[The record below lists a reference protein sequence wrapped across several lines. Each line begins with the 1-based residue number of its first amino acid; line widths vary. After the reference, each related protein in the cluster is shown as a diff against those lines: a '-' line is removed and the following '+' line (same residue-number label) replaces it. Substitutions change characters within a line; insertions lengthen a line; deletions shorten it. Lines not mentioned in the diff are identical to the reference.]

1 MQNEHSLLKPLD
13 LKYLIDTHVFAKME
27 ITKTQHYLNDPAAK
41 YTLCGYA
48 LRTYIKNLDVI
59 AEHSIISA
67 RNEFNYQIDKK
78 VGDNFYDWSVYKISD
93 SLENGKCWAMGSDEI
108 DTMERNEF
116 LALCEVAN
124 IKTGHMDIIDNIYC
138 MGEDSPMPV
147 NYFHDFLDELSLD
160 DCILNRFSVFE
171 KDGISYAKFN
181 YSNWKEE
188 FYAAS

>member
-1 MQNEHSLLKPLD
+1 MQNEQSLPKPPD

-27 ITKTQHYLNDPAAK
+27 INKTQHYLNDPAAK
-41 YTLCGYA
+41 YTLCEYA
-48 LRTYIKNLDVI
+48 LKNYIKNLNVI
-59 AEHSIISA
+59 AEHSAIAA
-67 RNEFNYQIDKK
+67 RLEFNYQIDKK

-93 SLENGKCWAMGSDEI
+93 SLENGKCWRMDSDEI
-108 DTMERNEF
+108 DSMERNEF

-181 YSNWKEE
+181 YPNWKEE
-188 FYAAS
+188 FNTTN